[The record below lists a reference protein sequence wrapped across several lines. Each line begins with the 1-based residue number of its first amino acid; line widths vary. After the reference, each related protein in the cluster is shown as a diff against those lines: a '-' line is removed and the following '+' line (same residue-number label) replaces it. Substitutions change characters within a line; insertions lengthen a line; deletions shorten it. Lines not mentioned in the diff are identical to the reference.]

1 MTPTVARQL
10 GLGTNRGALVVSV
23 AEGSPAGRAGLRGA
37 SPGGTGALS
46 RGGDVLV
53 GVDGRR
59 ISSPEDL
66 AEAIGARRPDDMISV
81 EALRAGRRITARV
94 QLAERGS

>member
-1 MTPTVARQL
+1 
-10 GLGTNRGALVVSV
+10 
-23 AEGSPAGRAGLRGA
+23 
-37 SPGGTGALS
+37 
-46 RGGDVLV
+46 VLV

-66 AEAIGARRPDDMISV
+66 AEAIGARRPGDMISV